1 MIRVVN
7 VKKDMPNVDYAVH
20 LCDKEIEYAK
30 IMHDKAIIVI
40 HGYGSNGVG
49 GLIKEGLIKHLA
61 QLKKH
66 RVIRDFVPG
75 EMWADTNP
83 SKEKICQECPDIIVN
98 SNLQGLNSGVSVILV

>member
-7 VKKDMPNVDYAVH
+7 VKKDMPNVDYAIY

-30 IMHDKAIIVI
+30 IMKDKVIIVI

-49 GLIKEGLIKHLA
+49 GLIKEGLQNHLQ
-61 QLKKH
+61 QLKRHK
-66 RVIRDFVPG
+66 VILDFVPG
-75 EMWADTNP
+75 EKWADTNP
-83 SKEKICQECPDIIVN
+83 AKELICSICPDIILN